1 MGDKHKL
8 EFTDE
13 EFETLHILVNDGIK
27 KLDAMSRVD
36 LMEPSR
42 KRWLKIMESIKRK
55 LLVEAPPKGFQLEG
69 FQLSRAAR
77 RTQSGRRSKQAN

>member
-8 EFTDE
+8 EFTDD
-13 EFETLHILVNDGIK
+13 EFETLYILVNDGIK

-55 LLVEAPPKGFQLEG
+55 LLAEAPPKGFQLEG
-69 FQLSRAAR
+69 FQLGRRA
-77 RTQSGRRSKQAN
+77 QSGRRSKQAN

>member
-8 EFTDE
+8 EFTDD
-13 EFETLHILVNDGIK
+13 EFEILHILVNDGIK

-42 KRWLKIMESIKRK
+42 KRWLKIMESIKK
-55 LLVEAPPKGFQLEG
+55 ILLAEAPPKGFQLEG